1 MTRWRPVIVQSRFG
15 SSRIVPRA
23 NEGDAP
29 RRFYCQPA
37 YFGAT
42 VAFTDKIYVKN
53 HRQLA
58 SQLETNIPKGAF
70 AGATLDMLFT
80 GDGLSKL
87 DSTTRDRI
95 LDFAEDFLDCDCQA
109 NPYCG
114 CPEETFMRY
123 VLELRAEGL
132 RPQAIV
138 DVMTDDYMVYAYT
151 GDVLSFLDDAVR
163 NLEAVE
169 TLADVEGNE
178 EMADRARRA
187 KRELSG

>member
-1 MTRWRPVIVQSRFG
+1 VVWCRLVAG
-15 SSRIVPRA
+15 SLT
-23 NEGDAP
+23 DASTARRP
-29 RRFYCQPA
+29 RRFYSQPA
-37 YFGAT
+37 YLRAT

-87 DSTTRDRI
+87 DSTTQDRI

-109 NPYCG
+109 
-114 CPEETFMRY
+114 T
-123 VLELRAEGL
+123 LLRLRGGEVHAIRVGASGWGL
-132 RPQAIV
+132 GPQAIV
-138 DVMTDDYMVYAYT
+138 DVMSDDYMVYAYT
-151 GDVLSFLDDAVR
+151 GDVLSFLDNSVR
-163 NLEAVE
+163 QLEAVE
-169 TLADVEGNE
+169 TLSDVEGNE
-178 EMADRARRA
+178 EMSERARRA

>member
-1 MTRWRPVIVQSRFG
+1 MTRWRPVIAPRRFG
-15 SSRIVPRA
+15 SSRVVPRA
-23 NEGDAP
+23 TEGDAP
-29 RRFYCQPA
+29 RRFYCPPA
-37 YFGAT
+37 YVGAT
-42 VAFTDKIYVKN
+42 VVFTDKIYVKN

-114 CPEETFMRY
+114 CPEEKFMRY

-132 RPQAIV
+132 GPQAIV

-169 TLADVEGNE
+169 TLADVEGDE
-178 EMADRARRA
+178 EMSDRARRA

>member
-1 MTRWRPVIVQSRFG
+1 
-15 SSRIVPRA
+15 
-23 NEGDAP
+23 
-29 RRFYCQPA
+29 
-37 YFGAT
+37 

-53 HRQLA
+53 HRNNA

-87 DSTTRDRI
+87 DSTTQDRI

-114 CPEETFMRY
+114 CAEEKFMRY

-132 RPQAIV
+132 GPQAIV
-138 DVMTDDYMVYAYT
+138 DVMSDDYMVYAYT
-151 GDVLSFLDDAVR
+151 GDVLSFLDNSVR
-163 NLEAVE
+163 QLEASRPSPTSRATRKCRSE
-169 TLADVEGNE
+169 RGERSGNCRGE
-178 EMADRARRA
+178 ERSSSLFVMCATFSERRSSIY
-187 KRELSG
+187 K

>member
-1 MTRWRPVIVQSRFG
+1 M
-15 SSRIVPRA
+15 
-23 NEGDAP
+23 
-29 RRFYCQPA
+29 
-37 YFGAT
+37 
-42 VAFTDKIYVKN
+42 AFTDKIYVKN

-87 DSTTRDRI
+87 DSTTQDRI
-95 LDFAEDFLDCDCQA
+95 LDFAEDFLDCTCQA

-114 CPEETFMRY
+114 CPEEKFMQY

-132 RPQAIV
+132 GPQAIV

-151 GDVLSFLDDAVR
+151 GDVLSFLDDSVR
-163 NLEAVE
+163 QLEALE

-178 EMADRARRA
+178 EMSDRARRA

>member
-1 MTRWRPVIVQSRFG
+1 MG
-15 SSRIVPRA
+15 RA
-23 NEGDAP
+23 LLRSP
-29 RRFYCQPA
+29 RRFSGSAA
-37 YFGAT
+37 YRSVT

-58 SQLETNIPKGAF
+58 SQLEANIPKGAF
-70 AGATLDMLFT
+70 AGATLDLLFT

-87 DSTTRDRI
+87 DETTRDRV
-95 LDFAEDFLDCDCQA
+95 LDFAEDFLDCDCDS

-114 CPEETFMRY
+114 HPEEKFMRY

-132 RPQAIV
+132 GPQAIV

-151 GDVLSFLDDAVR
+151 GDVLSFLDDSVR
-163 NLEAVE
+163 KLEAIE
-169 TLADVEGNE
+169 TLADVDGNG
-178 EMADRARRA
+178 EMSERARKA

>member
-1 MTRWRPVIVQSRFG
+1 MTRWRPVIAPSRHG
-15 SSRIVPRA
+15 SSRVARQA

-29 RRFYCQPA
+29 RRFYCPLA
-37 YFGAT
+37 YVSAP

-114 CPEETFMRY
+114 CPEEKFMRY

-132 RPQAIV
+132 GPQAIV

-169 TLADVEGNE
+169 TLADVEGDE
-178 EMADRARRA
+178 EMSDRARRA